1 MSDTRQSRTVAAKAK
16 RAASRK
22 QFFAHILRTYGI
34 TEMEYRAMYRA
45 QGGRCYVCRVAD
57 GTSRRLGVDHNHL
70 TGEVRGLVCTGSLS
84 ANTCNRL
91 IAHFNR
97 EQLLRAIE
105 MLSDPP
111 PARIVLAA
119 MRSGDPDP
127 VIPSVVG
134 KESFRLHE
142 IGVPE

>member
-1 MSDTRQSRTVAAKAK
+1 MSESRQSRTAAAKAK

-22 QFFAHILRTYGI
+22 SFFDHVLRTYGI

-45 QGGRCYVCRVAD
+45 QGGRCYVCRKAD

-84 ANTCNRL
+84 ANTCNRV
-91 IAHFNR
+91 IAIYSR
-97 EQLLRAIE
+97 EQLLRAVE

-111 PARIVLAA
+111 PARAVLAA
-119 MRSGDPDP
+119 MRSGVADPE
-127 VIPSVVG
+127 IPSVVG

-142 IGVPE
+142 IGIPE